1 MESSYYVPVDAPAS
15 DGTSPA
21 GDPSA
26 RYEYFQPTD
35 ATLSVWSPTMQ
46 HGGPPSALLM
56 RSLLRCDPD
65 PSQHFTRVTTEILGP
80 IGLGVNRIHARVIR
94 PGRQIC
100 LVETELEVQRADGSF
115 RTAAKSVGW
124 RIRGADT
131 SEIANGPAP
140 LTPLPD
146 ELPSQIGFPDDSG
159 EAVSWGTLGFI
170 GTVESARTEG
180 RYGETP
186 AVWLRAAL
194 PLVEGEKTS
203 DLEAMFI
210 VIDVANGVGTRL
222 RPDRWSWMNTD
233 TTVHLTR
240 VPSGPWVGIDANM
253 VAGPDG
259 FGATLGDLYDTSGY
273 IGRSAQTVLLNAV
286 G

>member
-15 DGTSPA
+15 DGISPA

-46 HGGPPSALLM
+46 HGGPPSALMM

-65 PSQHFTRVTTEILGP
+65 PTQHFTRVTTEILGP
-80 IGLGVNRIHARVIR
+80 IGLGVNRIHARVTR
-94 PGRQIC
+94 PGRQIS
-100 LVETELEVQRADGSF
+100 LVETELEVQQADGSF

-146 ELPSQIGFPDDSG
+146 ELPRQIGFSDDSG
-159 EAVSWGTLGFI
+159 EAVDWGTLGFI
-170 GTVESARTEG
+170 GTVESARTKG

-186 AVWLRAAL
+186 AVWLRAIL
-194 PLVEGEKTS
+194 PLVDGEKTS

>member
-15 DGTSPA
+15 DGSSPA
-21 GDPSA
+21 ADPSA
-26 RYEYFQPTD
+26 RHEYFRPTD

-46 HGGPPSALLM
+46 HGGPPSALMM

-65 PSQHFTRVTTEILGP
+65 PAQHFTRVTTEILGP
-80 IGLGVNRIHARVIR
+80 IGLGINRIHARVIR
-94 PGRQIC
+94 PGRQIS
-100 LVETELEVQRADGSF
+100 LVETELDVQQPDGSF
-115 RTAAKSVGW
+115 RTAARSVGW
-124 RIRGADT
+124 RIRAADT
-131 SEIANGPAP
+131 GEIANGPVP
-140 LTPLPD
+140 LSPLPD

-159 EAVSWGTLGFI
+159 EAVDWGTLGFI
-170 GTVESARTEG
+170 GTVESARTTG
-180 RYGETP
+180 RNGSTP
-186 AVWLRAAL
+186 AVWLRPAI

-203 DLEAMFI
+203 DLESIFT
-210 VIDVANGVGTRL
+210 VIDVANGLGTQL

-240 VPSGPWVGIDANM
+240 VPSGPWVGIDAHM

-259 FGATLGDLYDTSGY
+259 FGGTFADLYDTSGY
-273 IGRSAQTVLLNAV
+273 IGRSAQTVMLNAV

>member
-1 MESSYYVPVDAPAS
+1 VESSYYVPVDAPAS

-46 HGGPPSALLM
+46 HGGPPSALMM

-65 PSQHFTRVTTEILGP
+65 PAQHFTRVTTEILGP
-80 IGLGVNRIHARVIR
+80 IGLGVNRIHARVTR
-94 PGRQIC
+94 PGRQIS
-100 LVETELEVQRADGSF
+100 LVETELEVQQADGSF

-140 LTPLPD
+140 LTPRPD
-146 ELPSQIGFPDDSG
+146 ELPRQIGFPDDSG
-159 EAVSWGTLGFI
+159 EAVDWGTLGFI

-186 AVWLRAAL
+186 AVWLRAVL